1 MKTDFANN
9 LKNEAMKTTIQKGM
23 EQIAINSIA
32 IANAVIYAISQ
43 PSDVE
48 IGDIIIKTKLIKFVI

>member
-9 LKNEAMKTTIQKGM
+9 LKNEAMKTAIQKGM

-43 PSDVE
+43 PSYVE
-48 IGDIIIKTKLIKFVI
+48 ISDIVIRPSKQN